1 MVLLFFYINS
11 KVFGISFSFW
21 SFFPTI
27 DDDDDNNNTFFL
39 SFIFTTSNSY
49 NILQPYHVAYSNN
62 CLLCHISRIKITIM
76 QQLFKGTQKNAK
88 NIAAATFCLLV
99 VIVASIFC
107 AIEEL
112 TFHFVPLKNFIDY
125 LDILLLFD

>member
-76 QQLFKGTQKNAK
+76 QQLFKGTQKMQK
-88 NIAAATFCLLV
+88 ILQQQ
-99 VIVASIFC
+99 
-107 AIEEL
+107 
-112 TFHFVPLKNFIDY
+112 HFAY
-125 LDILLLFD
+125 LLLLLPAFFVLLKSSPHSTVFRNKKN

>member
-88 NIAAATFCLLV
+88 ILQQQ
-99 VIVASIFC
+99 
-107 AIEEL
+107 
-112 TFHFVPLKNFIDY
+112 HFAY
-125 LDILLLFD
+125 LLLLLPAFFVLLKSSPHSTVFRNKQKIKKYIKLK